1 MARVWIFGEDVD
13 TDQIVPGRYAP
24 YMTSEAELPKHAFI
38 EARPEFAVQAQPGD
52 LIVAGRNFGCGSSRE
67 YAPKALKMVGVGA
80 IIAPS
85 FARIFFRN
93 ALNLG
98 IPLFETD
105 LSGQLQDGERVDLDM
120 KRYQVVTAEGRAFVL
135 KPPPA
140 FVQEIWN
147 AGSTVEYYRT
157 HGRLPGQQET
167 DGGT

>member
-1 MARVWIFGEDVD
+1 MARVWLFGEDVD

-38 EARPEFAVQAQPGD
+38 EARPEFAREVRPGD
-52 LIVAGRNFGCGSSRE
+52 IIVAGANFGCGSSRE
-67 YAPKALKMVGVGA
+67 YAPKALKLCGIGA

-98 IPLFETD
+98 IPLFEAD
-105 LSGQLQDGERVDLDM
+105 LTSVLRDGQEVTLDM
-120 KRYQVVTAEGRAFVL
+120 SRYVVVTEAGQEYLL

-140 FVQEIWN
+140 FVREIWE
-147 AGSTVEYYRT
+147 AGGTTAYFRRY
-157 HGRLPGQQET
+157 GRLPGQSA
-167 DGGT
+167 G